1 MNALRRSSLVHPTRS
16 SDECRALADRQQG
29 GESLGFSPAFV
40 AEWASGKTKRSAP
53 KSSESKPAQAT
64 KSGKNAPQASAK
76 SASKAKAPNKVDAS
90 SEKPAAKASKAKS
103 KAKTAAK

>member
-1 MNALRRSSLVHPTRS
+1 MNSLRRSSLVHPTRS

-40 AEWASGKTKRSAP
+40 AEWASGKAKRTAP
-53 KSSESKPAQAT
+53 KSSESKPAQAAKGE
-64 KSGKNAPQASAK
+64 KSAPQASAR
-76 SASKAKAPNKVDAS
+76 SASKAEAPSKADAS
-90 SEKPAAKASKAKS
+90 SNKPAVKASKTKS

>member
-1 MNALRRSSLVHPTRS
+1 MNALRRSSLEHPTRS

-40 AEWASGKTKRSAP
+40 AEWATGKAKRAAS
-53 KSSESKPAQAT
+53 KSSDSKPAQAA
-64 KSGKNAPQASAK
+64 KSGKSAPQASAK
-76 SASKAKAPNKVDAS
+76 SASKADAPSK
-90 SEKPAAKASKAKS
+90 KPPAKAKAK